1 MSIKDNKGN
10 HRKLQKKI
18 RDKITHI
25 SAAKCP
31 FSVILYANDR
41 ILFFIFI
48 DENICNFRKKTQINR
63 GYINKFT
70 YISADCH
77 NLSNLVLN

>member
-1 MSIKDNKGN
+1 MHINYNKGN
-10 HRKLQKKI
+10 HRKLQKNKEYTYKI
-18 RDKITHI
+18 SHI

-31 FSVILYANDR
+31 FSVVLYANDPF
-41 ILFFIFI
+41 LFIFI
-48 DENICNFRKKTQINR
+48 DENIGNFRKITDK
-63 GYINKFT
+63 NKFT